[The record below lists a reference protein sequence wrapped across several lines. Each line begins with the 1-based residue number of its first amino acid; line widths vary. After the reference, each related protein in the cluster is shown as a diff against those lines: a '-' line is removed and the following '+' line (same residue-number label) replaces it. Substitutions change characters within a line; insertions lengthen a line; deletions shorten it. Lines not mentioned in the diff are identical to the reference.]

1 MCLFILFT
9 GIVAVVVDVVPAL
22 GGRCRTGELSGDA
35 LLTILM
41 IAEPL
46 VLVPD
51 QRIIRIGRMSTL
63 NASVAHAGTQGQSD
77 HWRKRFVAEG
87 QRQIAR
93 LCRARRV
100 WWRSSADLRRQDSIQ
115 TGLADWR

>member
-1 MCLFILFT
+1 MCFCLSILFT

-51 QRIIRIGRMSTL
+51 QRII
-63 NASVAHAGTQGQSD
+63 
-77 HWRKRFVAEG
+77 
-87 QRQIAR
+87 
-93 LCRARRV
+93 
-100 WWRSSADLRRQDSIQ
+100 
-115 TGLADWR
+115 